1 MALEFPADP
10 DIGDEYVGDNGVTY
24 IWDGVKWAGQV
35 SQGALPG
42 GGAIIEVWNN
52 TSTVVST
59 ATGVLNFIGA
69 GVVVTSTDT
78 TIVTIAIEAE
88 PLSTATTA
96 TLGGVIIGGGITI
109 DGDGVISVR
118 EGLQYW
124 EENKTVVDSS
134 QTAIISLT
142 VVGTQTNID
151 AVIKPLGNG
160 ATANDDGGAQRGA
173 NAVDWQRVR
182 GASVDVASGNYGVI
196 SGGSFNQA
204 SGLHSIVIGGNNN
217 INDADY
223 SVILGG
229 ANGNTRGVIG
239 AVMTPGYAT
248 GGASNSS
255 GMIQSGMYV
264 KSALT
269 SNTDQGILSTNGAG
283 TISTQTQIVMIDNSV
298 VHFKG
303 TVIAKDITN
312 STNIDIW
319 TIEGAVRRDVG
330 STTTNYIGTPSVT
343 PLITATHSILLD
355 LDATIG
361 SMFVRG
367 LPAGGH
373 SGNIRWAAKIETLE
387 VANLGM

>member
-35 SQGALPG
+35 TQGAIG

-52 TSTVVST
+52 TSTVVSS

-78 TIVTIAIEAE
+78 TVVTIAIEAE

-96 TLGGVIIGGGITI
+96 TLGGVIIGGGISI

-134 QTAIISLT
+134 QTAIISLA

-151 AVIKPLGNG
+151 AVIKPFGNG

-182 GASVDVASGNYGVI
+182 GTSVDVASGDFAIV

-204 SGLHSIVIGGNNN
+204 SGLHSVVIGGNNN
-217 INDADY
+217 INDANY
-223 SVILGG
+223 AVVLGG

-239 AVMTPGYAT
+239 AVVTPGYAT

-255 GMIQSGMYV
+255 GMVQSSLYV
-264 KSALT
+264 MSAVT
-269 SNTDQGILSTNGAG
+269 AGTDQGILSTNGAG
-283 TISTQTQIVMIDNSV
+283 AITTQTQIMMSDNSV

-319 TIEGAVRRDVG
+319 TIEGAVRRDEG
-330 STTTNYIGTPSVT
+330 STTTNYIVNPTVT
-343 PLITATHSILLD
+343 PLTTATHSILLD

-361 SMFVRG
+361 CMFVRG

>member
-1 MALEFPADP
+1 MALSFPTDP
-10 DIGDEYVGDNGVTY
+10 NIGDEYIGDNGVTY
-24 IWDGVKWAGQV
+24 IWDGVKWAGQLT
-35 SQGALPG
+35 QGSVG

-59 ATGVLNFIGA
+59 ATGVFNFIGA
-69 GVVVTSTDT
+69 GVVVTSTNT
-78 TIVTIAIEAE
+78 TVVTVAIEAE
-88 PLSTATTA
+88 PLNTATTA
-96 TLGGVIIGGGITI
+96 TLGGVIIGGGISI

-124 EENKTVVDSS
+124 VENKTVVDSS
-134 QTAIISLT
+134 QTAIISLA

-160 ATANDDGGAQRGA
+160 ATANDDGGDQRGA
-173 NAVDWQRVR
+173 NAVDWQRIR
-182 GASVDVASGNYGVI
+182 GLSGDVASGDYGVI
-196 SGGSFNQA
+196 GGGSFNQA

-217 INDADY
+217 TNDADY
-223 SVILGG
+223 AVILGG
-229 ANGNTRGVIG
+229 ANGNSRGVIG
-239 AVMTPGYAT
+239 SVMTPGYAT
-248 GGASNSS
+248 GGAGSSS
-255 GMIQSGMYV
+255 GLIQSGLYV
-264 KSALT
+264 MGALT
-269 SNTDQGILSTNGAG
+269 ADADQGILTTNGTGLLDA
-283 TISTQTQIVMIDNSV
+283 TNQIVMSDNSV

-303 TVIAKDITN
+303 TVVAKDITN
-312 STNIDIW
+312 TTNIDIW

-330 STTTNYIGTPSVT
+330 STTTNYIVNPTVT
-343 PLITATHSILLD
+343 SLTTATHSILLD

-361 SMFVRG
+361 CMFIRA

>member
-1 MALEFPADP
+1 MALEFPIDP
-10 DIGDEYVGDNGVTY
+10 NPGDEYVGDNGVTY

-35 SQGALPG
+35 TQGAIAG

-52 TSTVVST
+52 TSTIIST
-59 ATGVLNFIGA
+59 STGVLNFVGA
-69 GVVVTSTDT
+69 GVVVTSTNT

-96 TLGGVIIGGGITI
+96 TLGGVIIGAGISV
-109 DGDGVISVR
+109 DGDGIISVR

-124 EENKTVVDSS
+124 TEDKIIVDSS
-134 QTAIISLT
+134 QTAIISLA

-160 ATANDDGGAQRGA
+160 ATANDDGGNQRGA
-173 NAVDWQRVR
+173 NAVDWQRIR
-182 GASVDVASGNYGVI
+182 GLDADVASGNYGII

-217 INDADY
+217 TNDADY
-223 SVILGG
+223 AVVLGG

-239 AVMTPGYAT
+239 SVITPGYAT
-248 GGASNSS
+248 GGAGNSS
-255 GMIQSGMYV
+255 GLIQSGLYLL
-264 KSALT
+264 SALT
-269 SNTDQGILSTNGAG
+269 SDADQGILTTNASGVLDA
-283 TISTQTQIVMIDNSV
+283 TNQIAMTNNSV

-303 TVIAKDITN
+303 TVVAKDITN
-312 STNIDIW
+312 TTNIDIW
-319 TIEGAVRRDVG
+319 TIEGAVRRDIG
-330 STTTNYIGTPSVT
+330 STTTNYIVNPTVI
-343 PLITATHSILLD
+343 PLTTATHSILLD

-361 SMFVRG
+361 CMFIRA

-387 VANLGM
+387 VANLGV